1 MESSVITTAPP
12 AHDLS
17 AICIALH
24 RIAQKHVSTTAF
36 ADINELLHISKILE
50 ANDVPVE
57 TAVKLKAAVD
67 DHIPAV
73 AKQSADYRLLR
84 AQFRAAL
91 STIADLGRRDSKT
104 HKSEFHEG
112 VHAGLRK
119 AAKIAIIFLDDLN
132 DNTVWANSPANSV
145 KTTSRL
151 VR

>member
-1 MESSVITTAPP
+1 MINTTAS
-12 AHDLS
+12 ARDLS
-17 AICIALH
+17 EICIALY
-24 RIAQKHVSTTAF
+24 RIAQKHVVTTAF

-50 ANDVPVE
+50 ASDVPVE
-57 TAVKLKAAVD
+57 TAVKLKAAVA
-67 DHIPAV
+67 DHIPSV

-132 DNTVWANSPANSV
+132 DNTVWTAPAAHSI
-145 KTTSRL
+145 KTPSRL

>member
-1 MESSVITTAPP
+1 MINTAP
-12 AHDLS
+12 AANDL
-17 AICIALH
+17 AEICTALY
-24 RIAQKHVSTTAF
+24 RIAQKHVTATAF
-36 ADINELLHISKILE
+36 ADINELLHISKIL
-50 ANDVPVE
+50 AASDVRVE
-57 TAVKLKAAVD
+57 TAAKLKAAVD

-132 DNTVWANSPANSV
+132 DNTVWAVTTASSV
-145 KTTSRL
+145 KPSRMT
-151 VR
+151 R

>member
-1 MESSVITTAPP
+1 MEPSVINTAPS
-12 AHDLS
+12 AHDLTEICS
-17 AICIALH
+17 ALY
-24 RIAQKHVSTTAF
+24 RIAQKHVTSTAF
-36 ADINELLHISKILE
+36 ADINELLHISKILA
-50 ANDVPVE
+50 ANNVQVE
-57 TAVKLKAAVD
+57 TAAKLKAAVD

-132 DNTVWANSPANSV
+132 DNTVWAVPPTSSV
-145 KTTSRL
+145 KTSRMI
-151 VR
+151 R

>member
-1 MESSVITTAPP
+1 MINTAP
-12 AHDLS
+12 AANDL
-17 AICIALH
+17 AEICTALY
-24 RIAQKHVSTTAF
+24 RIAQKHVTATAF
-36 ADINELLHISKILE
+36 ADINELLHISKIL
-50 ANDVPVE
+50 AASDVQVE
-57 TAVKLKAAVD
+57 TAAKLKAAVD

-132 DNTVWANSPANSV
+132 DNTVWAVPTASSV
-145 KTTSRL
+145 KISRMT
-151 VR
+151 R